1 MKWQIVQSNWFSAAL
16 ILLLL
21 FILFQKKGIWD
32 IVAHKPAGNI
42 TEAVKKPSKQTP
54 SALGLGMESV
64 RAAVPSEI
72 DQAQAEAFLKR
83 FAKVA
88 VSERKSFGMPSSVLL
103 AIAFL
108 NSHAGSNELA
118 VQANNFFLVPCTDD
132 WEGET
137 TDDENSCLRK
147 YETAWAGWRDFS
159 IQMAGQAWFGGLKQ
173 SAGKDWRKWAEG
185 IHGADI
191 SRVKQLNKKLVEVI
205 EYYRLYELDKQ

>member
-1 MKWQIVQSNWFSAAL
+1 MKWQIIQSNWFSAAL

-21 FILFQKKGIWD
+21 IILFQKKGIWD
-32 IVAHKPAGNI
+32 IVAQKPANNI
-42 TEAVKKPSKQTP
+42 SEAVKKPEKQAP
-54 SALGLGMESV
+54 STFGLGVESN

-88 VSERKSFGMPSSVLL
+88 VSERKTFGMPASVLL
-103 AIAFL
+103 ATAFL
-108 NSHAGSNELA
+108 NSHAGANELA
-118 VQANNFFLVPCTDD
+118 VQANNFFQLSCTED

-137 TDDENSCLRK
+137 IDDEDNCLRK

-159 IQMAGQAWFGGLKQ
+159 IHMAGQAWFGALKQ
-173 SAGKDWRKWAEG
+173 SAGKDWRKWAAGIEG
-185 IHGADI
+185 EDV
-191 SRVKQLNKKLVEVI
+191 SRVKQFNKKLVEVI